1 MHTIIQTNSLSE
13 LEKWNLKKIIANSN
27 DTAIDYRFNLMPI
40 SSLVKIRKASI
51 TPSEYPDLVFNYI
64 GMENISK
71 ETGLIKNFSPK
82 SGDQIKSRSKVFK
95 SGDIL
100 YGRLRPS
107 LNKCLLVPGYIP
119 EGVCSTE
126 IFVLSP
132 NLEIVSPIFISFL
145 LRSSIVL
152 NEVKNLVAGAALPRV
167 QIKDFLKILIPVPSM
182 SKQLMMEA
190 EMLEVQNVLEKY
202 SKSLETYPD
211 LISTR
216 ITDFMSG
223 SEKFELVNRLKI
235 RTPLYDN
242 PLPGQK
248 SEGLFA

>member
-1 MHTIIQTNSLSE
+1 MHTTISTNNLLK
-13 LEKWNLKKIIANSN
+13 LEKWNLKKIIADNN
-27 DTAIDYRFNLMPI
+27 EIAIDYRFKLFPI
-40 SSLVKIRKASI
+40 SSLIKVRKSSV
-51 TPSEYPDLVFNYI
+51 TPSDYPDLVFNYI

-71 ETGLIKNFSPK
+71 ETGLLKNFCPK
-82 SGDQIKSRSKVFK
+82 NGNQVKSRSKIFK

-119 EGVCSTE
+119 EGICSTE

-132 NLEIVSPIFISFL
+132 NLEIISPVFLSFIF
-145 LRSSIVL
+145 RSSIVL

-167 QIKDFLKILIPVPSM
+167 QIKDFLKIEVPVPSM

-211 LISTR
+211 LISAK
-216 ITDFMSG
+216 INEYMSG
-223 SEKFELVNRLKI
+223 GESFELVNRMNI